1 MVAHEIETSGHC
13 DHELIGDTRIE
24 SHRLQSGDDAFHTSD
39 PFFSSDDALVC
50 AHNLR
55 IMSIVRRAA

>member
-1 MVAHEIETSGHC
+1 MIAHEIETSGHC

-24 SHRLQSGDDAFHTSD
+24 SHRLQSGDEASHIRD
-39 PFFSSDDALVC
+39 PFFSIEDALVC
-50 AHNLR
+50 ADNLR